1 MWPVGAVLGGAGR
14 LLRRGSAADLYLLR
28 TVLHDWDDDQAI
40 AILRNCRSA
49 ATGGGRALVV
59 GTVIGEIGKPDLATL
74 SDMDM
79 LCVTEASSGTWPSS
93 TDCRRIRMA
102 PRRGLS
108 RRGRLLRPGT
118 RRSPTDVRRGGCAA
132 RRTRTDESCHR

>member
-1 MWPVGAVLGGAGR
+1 MVLR
-14 LLRRGSAADLYLLR
+14 
-28 TVLHDWDDDQAI
+28 DWADDQAI

-108 RRGRLLRPGT
+108 RRGEATTAWNSTLADRCAPWRL
-118 RRSPTDVRRGGCAA
+118 RRTAQHPPAMTSA
-132 RRTRTDESCHR
+132 RR